1 MSTSS
6 TMLTLGT
13 ALRHAHDGGTQVH
26 ALVGGMWISGTVV
39 ALDGEG
45 VVLLTPE
52 GETVVVRLRAVT
64 AVRVEHDPGRSP
76 RAPGPADARPA
87 REAGAPQGW
96 GATGDRIA
104 RDLEAVARQLELV

>member
-1 MSTSS
+1 
-6 TMLTLGT
+6 MLTLGT
-13 ALRHAHDGGTQVH
+13 ALRHAQEGGTRVH
-26 ALVGGMWISGTVV
+26 ALVGGMWMSGTVV

-64 AVRVEHDPGRSP
+64 AVRVEQDLGRP
-76 RAPGPADARPA
+76 ERAPESADARTA

-96 GATGDRIA
+96 SATGEGIA
-104 RDLEAVARQLELV
+104 RDLAAVARHLELV